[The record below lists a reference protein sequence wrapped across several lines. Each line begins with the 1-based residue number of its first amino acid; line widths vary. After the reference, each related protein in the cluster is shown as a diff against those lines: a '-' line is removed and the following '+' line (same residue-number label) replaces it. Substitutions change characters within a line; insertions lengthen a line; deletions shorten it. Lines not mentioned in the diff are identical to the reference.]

1 MRVLLVAGEYP
12 PHMFGGGATF
22 MYNLARGLAKLGVDV
37 TVVAHRLSRTP
48 FRSTF
53 VEHDK
58 DWGLRIV
65 WVTIPSYIYPRHVTF
80 QLYAKSL
87 IQTLSSRHDVIHINT
102 GLYYPFLRPVFTDM
116 RKPVIVTIHG
126 DPITV
131 YRIALKLKSSPISK
145 IYGILH
151 MLESSNA
158 LSYELN
164 ELIPVFVSKH
174 VKETLSKV
182 FKISKQSAIIYNGI
196 DFTVLQKA
204 LETPPKTRY
213 FELLVKAKSQG
224 YKILV
229 YPARLHPIKNHL
241 LLIVALSKL
250 VRKNKQILLILA
262 GEGPTKNFIE
272 RTSNKLH
279 VENNVILAGR
289 LPYDETIRIMSLA
302 DLIPFPSLYEAC
314 PISLIEAL
322 WLGKKVIAFDLPYVH
337 EIRHGNVLVAK
348 TSEEFIELLE
358 EALSL
363 NSRLVI
369 GRRSLNESEL
379 LEEFSVNR
387 MVTRYLELYK
397 RVIGEHHG

>member
-1 MRVLLVAGEYP
+1 VLLVAGEYP

-22 MYNLARGLAKLGVDV
+22 MYNLARGLAKLGVEV

-58 DWGLRIV
+58 DGDLRIV

-182 FKISKQSAIIYNGI
+182 FKISKPSAIIYNGI

-314 PISLIEAL
+314 PITVIEAL
-322 WLGKKVIAFDLPYVH
+322 WLNKKVLALDLFGFR
-337 EIRHGNVLVAK
+337 ELRHRN
-348 TSEEFIELLE
+348 
-358 EALSL
+358 
-363 NSRLVI
+363 LVI
-369 GRRSLNESEL
+369 AK
-379 LEEFSVNR
+379 SVKEYIE
-387 MVTRYLELYK
+387 YLESMLYSNTCPEETSAENDELRK
-397 RVIGEHHG
+397 FSLTYMVQNYLQLYNKTLSVYS

>member
-1 MRVLLVAGEYP
+1 
-12 PHMFGGGATF
+12 
-22 MYNLARGLAKLGVDV
+22 
-37 TVVAHRLSRTP
+37 
-48 FRSTF
+48 
-53 VEHDK
+53 
-58 DWGLRIV
+58 
-65 WVTIPSYIYPRHVTF
+65 
-80 QLYAKSL
+80 
-87 IQTLSSRHDVIHINT
+87 
-102 GLYYPFLRPVFTDM
+102 M

-131 YRIALKLKSSPISK
+131 YRIALKLKSNLISK

-151 MLESSNA
+151 VLESINA
-158 LSYELN
+158 LSYELS

-182 FKISKQSAIIYNGI
+182 FKISKPFAIIYNGI

-241 LLIVALSKL
+241 LLITALNRL
-250 VRKNKQILLILA
+250 VRKNKQILLILT
-262 GEGPTKNFIE
+262 GDGPTKNLIE
-272 RTSNKLH
+272 RISSKLH
-279 VENNVILAGR
+279 VENNVILTGR
-289 LPYDETIRIMSLA
+289 LPHDETIRIMSLA

-322 WLGKKVIAFDLPYVH
+322 WLGKKVIAFDLPYIH
-337 EIRHGNVLVAK
+337 EIRHENILVAK
-348 TSEEFIELLE
+348 TPEEFIELLE

-363 NSRLVI
+363 NFRLAI
-369 GRRSLNESEL
+369 GKHSLNESKL
-379 LEEFSVNR
+379 LEKFSVNH
-387 MVTRYLELYK
+387 MVARYLELYR
-397 RVIGEHHG
+397 RVIGERYG

>member
-1 MRVLLVAGEYP
+1 VLLVAGEYP

-22 MYNLARGLAKLGVDV
+22 MYNLARGLAKLGVEV

-58 DWGLRIV
+58 EGGLRIV
-65 WVTIPSYIYPRHVTF
+65 RVTVPSYIYPRHVTF

-131 YRIALKLKSSPISK
+131 YKISLKLKSSLISK
-145 IYGILH
+145 IYGTLH
-151 MLESSNA
+151 MLESINA
-158 LSYELN
+158 LSYELS

-182 FKISKQSAIIYNGI
+182 FKISKPFAIIYNGI
-196 DFTVLQKA
+196 DFTVLKKA
-204 LETPPKTRY
+204 LETPSKTRY

-241 LLIVALSKL
+241 LLIIALSKL
-250 VRKNKQILLILA
+250 IRINRQILLILI
-262 GEGPTKNFIE
+262 GEGPTKNFVEKI
-272 RTSNKLH
+272 SNKLH
-279 VENNVILAGR
+279 VESNVILTGR

-314 PISLIEAL
+314 PITVIEAL
-322 WLGKKVIAFDLPYVH
+322 WLNKKVLALDLFGF
-337 EIRHGNVLVAK
+337 R
-348 TSEEFIELLE
+348 ELHHK
-358 EALSL
+358 
-363 NSRLVI
+363 NLVI
-369 GRRSLNESEL
+369 AKSV
-379 LEEFSVNR
+379 EEYIE
-387 MVTRYLELYK
+387 YLESMLYSNTCPEETSAENDELRK
-397 RVIGEHHG
+397 FSLTYMVQNYLQLYNKTLSVYS

>member
-1 MRVLLVAGEYP
+1 MLLVAGEYP

-22 MYNLARGLAKLGVDV
+22 MYNLARGLAKFGVEV
-37 TVVAHRLSRTP
+37 TVVAHRLLRTP

-58 DWGLRIV
+58 DGNLRIV
-65 WVTIPSYIYPRHVTF
+65 WVALPSYIYPRHVTF
-80 QLYAKSL
+80 QLYAKLL

-102 GLYYPFLRPVFTDM
+102 GLYYPFLRSVFTGM

-131 YRIALKLKSSPISK
+131 YRITLKLKSNIISK
-145 IYGILH
+145 IYGTLH
-151 MLESSNA
+151 VLESINA
-158 LSYELN
+158 LSYELS
-164 ELIPVFVSKH
+164 ELVPVFVSKH

-182 FKISKQSAIIYNGI
+182 FKVSKPFAIIYNGI
-196 DFTVLQKA
+196 DFMVLKKA
-204 LETPPKTRY
+204 LETPSKTRY
-213 FELLVKAKSQG
+213 FELLVKARSQG

-229 YPARLHPIKNHL
+229 YPARLHPVKNQL
-241 LLIVALSKL
+241 LLIAALSRL
-250 VRKNKQILLILA
+250 VRKNKQILLILI

-272 RTSNKLH
+272 RISSKLH
-279 VENNVILAGR
+279 VENNVILTGR

-322 WLGKKVIAFDLPYVH
+322 WLGKKVITFDLPYVH
-337 EIRHGNVLVAK
+337 EIRHGNILVAK
-348 TSEEFIELLE
+348 TSEEFTELLE
-358 EALSL
+358 EALGL
-363 NSRLVI
+363 NSHLFI

-379 LEEFSVNR
+379 LEEFSVNH

>member
-22 MYNLARGLAKLGVDV
+22 MYNLARGLAKLGVEV

-58 DWGLRIV
+58 DGDLRIV

-131 YRIALKLKSSPISK
+131 YRIALKLKSSLISK
-145 IYGILH
+145 IYGTLH
-151 MLESSNA
+151 VLESSKA
-158 LSYELN
+158 LSYELS
-164 ELIPVFVSKH
+164 ELIPAFVSKH

-182 FKISKQSAIIYNGI
+182 FKISKPFAIIYNGT

-204 LETPPKTRY
+204 LETPFKTRR
-213 FELLVKAKSQG
+213 FELLAKAKSQG

-229 YPARLHPIKNHL
+229 YPARFHPIKNHF
-241 LLIVALSKL
+241 LLINALSKL
-250 VRKNKQILLILA
+250 VRKNRQILLILI

-272 RTSNKLH
+272 RISNKLH
-279 VENNVILAGR
+279 VESNVILTGR

-314 PISLIEAL
+314 PITVIEAL
-322 WLGKKVIAFDLPYVH
+322 WLNKKVLALDLFSFRELRHRNLVIAKS
-337 EIRHGNVLVAK
+337 AK
-348 TSEEFIELLE
+348 EYIEYLESMLYSNTYPEETPTENNELRKFSLTYMVQNYLQLYNK
-358 EALSL
+358 ALSDDL
-363 NSRLVI
+363 
-369 GRRSLNESEL
+369 
-379 LEEFSVNR
+379 
-387 MVTRYLELYK
+387 
-397 RVIGEHHG
+397 